1 MTLIRTFSK
10 VDKESKIK
18 LPGNVQKAAGL
29 KTGQLVELRI
39 VGATRKK
46 NVLISAKGNAK

>member
-1 MTLIRTFSK
+1 MTLIRAFSR
-10 VDKESKIK
+10 VDKEGKIK
-18 LPGNVQKAAGL
+18 MPGNVQRAADL

-46 NVLISAKGNAK
+46 NVLISAKGSAK

>member
-1 MTLIRTFSK
+1 MMLIRAFSRI
-10 VDKESKIK
+10 DKEGKIK

-46 NVLISAKGNAK
+46 NVLVSAKGSAK